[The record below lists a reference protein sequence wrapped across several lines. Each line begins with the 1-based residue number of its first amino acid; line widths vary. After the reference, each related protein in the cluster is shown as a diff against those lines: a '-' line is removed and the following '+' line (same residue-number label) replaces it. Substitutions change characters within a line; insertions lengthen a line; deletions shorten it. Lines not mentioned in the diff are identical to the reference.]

1 MAHNQQIQYISKI
14 KNKYPT
20 FFIESDVLEIGSLN
34 INGTIRVFFDKCKYI
49 GVDVDDGQDVDFVC
63 EGQNLNFSNN
73 FFDTTI
79 SCECFEHNPYWL
91 ETFLNM
97 YRMTKQNGLIVFTC
111 ATTGREE
118 HGTNNSKKWASP
130 LTKWNYYRNLTEKD
144 FLNRLNFNLMFDEY
158 KFETNDTS
166 KDLYFYGIKKIY

>member
-20 FFIESDVLEIGSLN
+20 FFIESNVLEIGSLN

-118 HGTNNSKKWASP
+118 HGTNNNKKWASP

-158 KFETNDTS
+158 KFETNEIS
-166 KDLYFYGIKKIY
+166 KDLYFYGIKKLY